1 MTTPGAASSAL
12 AGLLDGAQRPAR
24 VVGVLGAAAYL
35 EVEGP
40 DPEIMALVTR
50 DAVRVPNA
58 VVLPLTSA
66 DAPFAGLRPGM
77 RATVGAAAV
86 RVGPLTVTVTRR
98 WAPGQPRIADV
109 RGALARAGE
118 FAGLV
123 AAAARPLPDVLAA
136 PAAALRA
143 GLTAG
148 DRDGTGRAV
157 HALLGLGPGLTPS
170 GDDLVAG
177 ALVTARGLGTAAAGL
192 AAAADGAASTIAA
205 CAHRRTPLIS
215 AGLLRHAAQGQ
226 CVPPLAAVITAL
238 GGSAPLGAP
247 LAALLAVGHHS
258 GSDLARGVALT
269 LAAAAGASGCGAAPW
284 PPPPRGGWRARRS
297 PAAAGSS
304 GGARCHR

>member
-40 DPEIMALVTR
+40 DREVVALVTR

-58 VVLPLTSA
+58 VVLPLASA
-66 DAPFAGLRPGM
+66 DAPFAGVQPGM

-86 RVGPLTVTVTRR
+86 RVGPLTVPLARW
-98 WAPGQPRIADV
+98 WAPARPRIADV

-118 FAGLV
+118 FARLV
-123 AAAARPLPDVLAA
+123 AAAARPLPGVLTA
-136 PAAALRA
+136 PVAALRA

-148 DRDGTGRAV
+148 DGDATGRAV
-157 HALLGLGPGLTPS
+157 LGLLGLGPGLTPS
-170 GDDLVAG
+170 GDDVVAG
-177 ALVTARGLGTAAAGL
+177 ALVTLRALGAAG
-192 AAAADGAASTIAA
+192 AAPDGAARTVVA

-215 AGLLRHAAQGQ
+215 AGLLRHAAQGR
-226 CVPPLAAVITAL
+226 CIPPLATTITAL
-238 GGSAPLGAP
+238 GGTAPPAAP
-247 LAALLAVGHHS
+247 LASLLAVGHHS
-258 GSDLARGVALT
+258 GSDLAHGVALALT
-269 LAAAAGASGCGAAPW
+269 AAAGAPGRGAGPS

-297 PAAAGSS
+297 PVAAGSS
-304 GGARCHR
+304 GGARSRR